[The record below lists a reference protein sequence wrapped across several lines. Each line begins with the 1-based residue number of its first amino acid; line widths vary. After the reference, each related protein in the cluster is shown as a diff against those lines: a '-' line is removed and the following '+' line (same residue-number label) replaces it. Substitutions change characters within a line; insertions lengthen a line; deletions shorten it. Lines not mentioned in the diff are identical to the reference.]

1 MEQTR
6 WLPNSAFQ
14 TYFGKPAFESYGMG
28 NTNPTW
34 GGLGYGQY
42 MVSHNVNP
50 HRSPNDPAV
59 RQVTQSAEIAKTKC
73 EHIKEYYGRVDNF
86 VPKRTKEEYISSAN
100 EVKQAKDFLSLDAV
114 QRVNKEKGI
123 EKSEIHE
130 FNKPDLMKTDVFAS
144 KDSTPRGSVTS
155 SSRGKKKYKVFTL
168 A

>member
-50 HRSPNDPAV
+50 HRIPNDPKI

-73 EHIKEYYGRVDNF
+73 EVAKEKYGRVDNF
-86 VPKRTKEEYISSAN
+86 VPKRTKEEFILSAN
-100 EVKQAKDFLSLDAV
+100 DVQQAKDFLSLEAV
-114 QRVNKEKGI
+114 KREDKEKGVDKNTI
-123 EKSEIHE
+123 DG
-130 FNKPDLMKTDVFAS
+130 FYKPDLMKTDVFAS
-144 KDSTPRGSVTS
+144 RDTTPRGSVAS
-155 SSRGKKKYKVFTL
+155 SSRGKKK
-168 A
+168 